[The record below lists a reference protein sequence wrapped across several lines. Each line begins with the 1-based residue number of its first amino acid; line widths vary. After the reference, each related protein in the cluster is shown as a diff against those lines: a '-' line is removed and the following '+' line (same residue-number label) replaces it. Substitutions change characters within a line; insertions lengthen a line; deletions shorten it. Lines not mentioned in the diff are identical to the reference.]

1 MGGRRAGTALAGL
14 RIALTMTMNAQRVQM
29 QPAFVLHRRPYR
41 ETSWLLEIFSRDH
54 GRIGLVARAA
64 RQSRPRGGHILEP
77 ARELLLSWTL
87 RGDLGQLGQVETASP
102 ARGLGGE
109 QLLSALYLNELL
121 LRLTTR
127 HDPHPLLFDHYRTA
141 IHGLVSVPGSAIP
154 LRRFEKHLLQELG
167 YGLNL
172 ERDSE
177 GEPIRAETCYDY
189 RIGQGACPAHGDAS
203 ELAIRGD
210 ILLALREDRLEE
222 GHSRREA
229 KLLLRAALRSHLG
242 QKPLR
247 TPELF
252 RSLRRLKTNTATAT
266 FP

>member
-1 MGGRRAGTALAGL
+1 M
-14 RIALTMTMNAQRVQM
+14 TMTAQRVQL

-41 ETSWLLEIFSRDH
+41 ETSWLLEVFSRDH

-64 RQSRPRGGHILEP
+64 RQSRMRGGNVLEP

-87 RGDLGQLGQVETASP
+87 RGDLGQLGQAETASTVP
-102 ARGLGGE
+102 GLGGE

-127 HDPHPLLFDHYRTA
+127 HDPHPLLFEHYRAA
-141 IHGLVSVPGSAIP
+141 IHEVTRAPGSAIP
-154 LRRFEKHLLQELG
+154 LRRFEKQLLQELG

-177 GEPIRAETCYDY
+177 GEPIRAETYYDF
-189 RIGQGACPAHGDAS
+189 RIGQGACPLSGDVS
-203 ELAIRGD
+203 EAAIRGD
-210 ILLALREDRLEE
+210 ILLALHEDRLEE
-222 GHSRREA
+222 SHSRREA

-242 QKPLR
+242 QKPLQ

-252 RSLRRLKTNTATAT
+252 RNLRRLKAGAGSSSGTR
-266 FP
+266 P